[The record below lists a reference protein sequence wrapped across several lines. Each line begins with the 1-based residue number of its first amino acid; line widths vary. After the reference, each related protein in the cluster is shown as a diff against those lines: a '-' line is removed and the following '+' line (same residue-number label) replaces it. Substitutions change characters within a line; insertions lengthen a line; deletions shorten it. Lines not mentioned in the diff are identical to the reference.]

1 MTQCYLR
8 LKRHEVGTDTV
19 QAVRQSSYVVLAA
32 PRISPR
38 LLEALTR
45 LDDETVPIAEVS
57 RRIGSE
63 AERLGLPR
71 PSYQRL
77 RVLVHELRDQ
87 RHPEPGY
94 GEVLVDIA
102 LRNRPASAIYSAPR
116 PRRPERSK

>member
-1 MTQCYLR
+1 LR

-19 QAVRQSSYVVLAA
+19 QEGRQSSHVVLAA

-38 LLEALTR
+38 LLAALAR
-45 LDDETVPIAEVS
+45 LDDETVPIAEIS
-57 RRIGSE
+57 RRVGAE

-77 RVLVHELRDQ
+77 RVLVHELRDERQ
-87 RHPEPGY
+87 PEPGY

-102 LRNRPASAIYSAPR
+102 LRNRPAAAIYDAPR
-116 PRRPERSK
+116 PRRTERSK